1 MFLSTIA
8 VMSMKQKCQNMD
20 NAIEVKEL
28 TKFFGSLSAVDHVN
42 FEVRSREIFG
52 LLGPNGAGK
61 TTTIRMICGMLRPT
75 SGTVVI
81 AGFDISQKPQ
91 EVKRRIGLV
100 PDISNL
106 FGELSGRVNLEFMGK
121 LYGLDKKTRKE
132 RIDQVLSLFQL
143 KERQH
148 SLVKFY
154 SKGMHRRL
162 TIAAALIH
170 QPEILIMDEPTSGL
184 DAQTA
189 RLVREIIRELNK
201 EGRTVLLTTHQIDE
215 ADRLVDRV
223 GIIDRGKLIAL
234 DTPEQLKNNIQSMR
248 ALEIR
253 ILNEVDQQRWIPLIS
268 KTEGVDKVVLA
279 EGKIRILSKDL
290 PQTIPTIVS
299 LVAKQGGKIEN
310 ISVAQPT
317 LEDAFINLTGKS
329 IREEPLSKEDSL
341 QRRLVRS
348 GLR

>member
-1 MFLSTIA
+1 LE
-8 VMSMKQKCQNMD
+8 
-20 NAIEVKEL
+20 NAIEVEEL
-28 TKFFGSLSAVDHVN
+28 TKYYGSLLAVDHISFGVKGK
-42 FEVRSREIFG
+42 EIFG

-75 SGTVVI
+75 GGKALI
-81 AGFDISQKPQ
+81 GGFDVSQKPL

-106 FGELSGRVNLEFMGK
+106 FGELSARINLEFMGK
-121 LYGLDKKTRKE
+121 LYDLDKKTRQE
-132 RIDQVLSLFQL
+132 RIDQVLKLFQL
-143 KERQH
+143 KERQND
-148 SLVKFY
+148 LVKYY

-162 TIAAALIH
+162 TIAAALLH

-189 RLVREIIRELNK
+189 RLVREIIIDLNK
-201 EGRTVLLTTHQIDE
+201 EGRTILLTTHQIEE
-215 ADRLVDRV
+215 ADRLAHRV
-223 GIIDRGKLIAL
+223 GIIDQGKLIAL
-234 DTPEQLKNNIQSMR
+234 DTPEQLKNSTQGMR
-248 ALEIR
+248 ALEIK
-253 ILNEVDQQRWIPLIS
+253 ILNAIDQQRWIPII
-268 KTEGVDKVVLA
+268 KEAEGVENVFLA

-290 PQTIPTIVS
+290 PQMIPTVVN
-299 LVAKQGGKIEN
+299 LVDKHGGKIEN

-329 IREEPLSKEDSL
+329 IREEPMSKEDYL
-341 QRRLVRS
+341 KRRLSRT

>member
-1 MFLSTIA
+1 LE
-8 VMSMKQKCQNMD
+8 

-28 TKFFGSLSAVDHVN
+28 TKYYGSLLAVDHVN
-42 FEVRSREIFG
+42 FEVKDKEIFG

-75 SGTVVI
+75 SGTAIV
-81 AGFDISQKPQ
+81 AGFDVAQKPQ

-106 FGELSGRVNLEFMGK
+106 FGELSARVNLEFMGK

-132 RIDQVLSLFQL
+132 RIDQVLELFQL
-143 KERQH
+143 KDRQND
-148 SLVKFY
+148 LVKYY

-189 RLVREIIRELNK
+189 RLVREIIIDLNK
-201 EGRTVLLTTHQIDE
+201 EEGRTILLTTHQIDE
-215 ADRLVDRV
+215 ADRLVQRV
-223 GIIDRGKLIAL
+223 GIIDHGRLIAL
-234 DTPEQLKNNIQSMR
+234 DTPEQIKKGTEGIR
-248 ALEIR
+248 ALEIK
-253 ILNEVDQQRWIPLIS
+253 ILDGVDQQKWIPILREA
-268 KTEGVDKVVLA
+268 EGVEKVFLA

-290 PQTIPTIVS
+290 TQIIPAVVNLID
-299 LVAKQGGKIEN
+299 KHGGKIEN
-310 ISVAQPT
+310 ISVSQPT
-317 LEDAFINLTGKS
+317 LEDAFISLTGKS
-329 IREEPLSKEDSL
+329 IREEPASKETY
-341 QRRLVRS
+341 VRARILARG

>member
-1 MFLSTIA
+1 LENT
-8 VMSMKQKCQNMD
+8 
-20 NAIEVKEL
+20 IEVREL
-28 TKFFGSLSAVDHVN
+28 TKYYSSLLAVDHVS
-42 FEVRSREIFG
+42 FEVRGKEIFG

-75 SGTVVI
+75 SGTAVI

-106 FGELSGRVNLEFMGK
+106 FGELSAKVNLEFMGK
-121 LYGLDKKTRKE
+121 LYGLDRKTRRE
-132 RIDQVLSLFQL
+132 RIDQVLELFQL
-143 KERQH
+143 KERQND
-148 SLVKFY
+148 LVKYY

-162 TIAAALIH
+162 TIAAALLH

-189 RLVREIIRELNK
+189 RLVREIIIDLNK

-215 ADRLVDRV
+215 ADKLAQRV
-223 GIIDRGKLIAL
+223 GIIDRGRLIAL
-234 DTPEQLKNNIQSMR
+234 NTPEQIKNSTQGMR
-248 ALEIR
+248 ALEIK
-253 ILNEVDQQRWIPLIS
+253 ILNGVDQQRWIPII
-268 KTEGVDKVVLA
+268 KEAEGVDNVFLT

-290 PQTIPTIVS
+290 SQMIPTVVN
-299 LVAKQGGKIEN
+299 LVDKHGGKIEN

-329 IREEPLSKEDSL
+329 IREEPMSKENDVR
-341 QRRLVRS
+341 RRLARS